1 MKVKELIEKTGW
13 KDEGTSSNL
22 EGEVVGAYCGDLLS
36 WVMGNGE
43 QGQAWITVQGHIN
56 VVAVAKLREFSCIII
71 ADNAPILDEFM
82 NKAEEED
89 IVVLSS
95 GLPVYETAK
104 VLVELGV

>member
-1 MKVKELIEKTGW
+1 M
-13 KDEGTSSNL
+13 
-22 EGEVVGAYCGDLLS
+22 
-36 WVMGNGE
+36 
-43 QGQAWITVQGHIN
+43 
-56 VVAVAKLREFSCIII
+56 VAVAKLREFSCIII